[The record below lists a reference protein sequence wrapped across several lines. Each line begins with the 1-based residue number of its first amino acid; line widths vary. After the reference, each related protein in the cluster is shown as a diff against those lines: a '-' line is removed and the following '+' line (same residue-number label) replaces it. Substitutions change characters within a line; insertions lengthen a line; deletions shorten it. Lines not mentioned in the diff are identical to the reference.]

1 MSIGPIEGSQSQ
13 EVDLNLAPILDAFVV
28 LIAFMLA
35 SASFLSIGILDA
47 GVAAP
52 SSAPLDTTPPPVN
65 ISITIKGQDRFY
77 IEVTGKAK
85 QNITIAATANG
96 LNYGELKSHLTQI
109 KNQWPTVDA
118 LTLSAD
124 NRIEYRKVVKA
135 MDEARKVI
143 PVVLLG
149 GF

>member
-1 MSIGPIEGSQSQ
+1 MSGPIEGSHGQD
-13 EVDLNLAPILDAFVV
+13 VDLNLAPILDSFIV
-28 LIAFMLA
+28 LITFMLA

-52 SSAPLDTTPPPVN
+52 SNAPLDTAPPPVN
-65 ISITIKGQDRFY
+65 ISITIKGQDRMM

-85 QNITIAATANG
+85 QTITLSPSSKG
-96 LNYGELKSHLTQI
+96 LNFDELKAQLATL
-109 KNQWPTVDA
+109 KKTWPTVDA

-124 NRIEYRKVVKA
+124 NSIEYRKIVKT